1 MGLLN
6 DCPPATAYYHISKG
20 LFITVPFTQYIMSSC
35 KKKKKTK
42 KNCKAYSKAKQHN
55 LKQQASK
62 PDMAGML
69 ELSDWEYKI
78 KQDYA
83 QNPSS

>member
-35 KKKKKTK
+35 KKKKKQNK
-42 KNCKAYSKAKQHN
+42 KLQGILKGKAT
-55 LKQQASK
+55 
-62 PDMAGML
+62 
-69 ELSDWEYKI
+69 
-78 KQDYA
+78 
-83 QNPSS
+83 

>member
-20 LFITVPFTQYIMSSC
+20 LFITVPFNQYIMSSF
-35 KKKKKTK
+35 KKKK
-42 KNCKAYSKAKQHN
+42 NGKAYSKAKQHN
-55 LKQQASK
+55 LRQQASK
-62 PDMAGML
+62 PDMAGIL
-69 ELSDWEYKI
+69 ELSDWEYKT

-83 QNPSS
+83 QNPSC